1 MVIVQQDDFNVADLY
16 QDLCDNNQ
24 TGAVAIFVGRVRDF
38 SNDTTKSS
46 QETIFELEHYPG
58 MTEHNLQQIVNEA
71 HSRWDLHQVN
81 VVHRVGE
88 LRVQDQIVF
97 VGVSSSH
104 RAEAFLACDFVMDY
118 LKSRAAFWK
127 KETQSGTSQW
137 VSAKEAD
144 ETSLARWSK

>member
-1 MVIVQQDDFNVADLY
+1 MVKVQKDDFNLAELY

-38 SNDTTKSS
+38 NNDTSDLS
-46 QETIFELEHYPG
+46 HETIFELEHYPG
-58 MTEHNLQQIVNEA
+58 MTEHNLQQIVDEA

-88 LRVQDQIVF
+88 LKIQDQIVF

-144 ETSLARWSK
+144 ETSLARWAK